1 MARGVY
7 SVPLY
12 YEIAF
17 SFVDAK
23 KQINLFEKFIRKFSK
38 IPVRRM
44 LDIGCGPS
52 LQLREAARRGY
63 EAVGLDAS
71 PQMLKHLK
79 ARAQEEGVRIDTAQ
93 ADLTGFRLRQKVDFA
108 CIMMGTISY
117 VRSNRE
123 FLSHLNSVAASL
135 RRGGLYLIEEFRLDW
150 GGKRFFTPSI
160 WTMKRD
166 GIRVKTTYD
175 YQLKDTLKQ
184 TVVDFFR
191 LDVDDHGRRRVFE
204 DRTTTKLIFPQEL
217 LTLIERNG
225 KFEFLGWFERHR
237 MRRLTRANMDN
248 ITLLR
253 RK

>member
-1 MARGVY
+1 MGVY
-7 SVPLY
+7 NAPLY

-17 SFVDAK
+17 SFIDAK
-23 KQINLFEKFIRKFSK
+23 KQVDLFERFIRKFSK

-44 LDIGCGPS
+44 LDIGCGPG
-52 LQLREAARRGY
+52 LQMREAARRGY

-71 PQMLKHLK
+71 PQMLRYLQ
-79 ARAQEEGVRIDTAQ
+79 ARAREEGVQVETAQ
-93 ADLTGFRLRQKVDFA
+93 ADLTGFRLRPKADFA

-123 FLSHLNSVAASL
+123 FLSHLDAVAASL
-135 RRGGLYLIEEFRLDW
+135 RSGGLYLIDDFRLDW
-150 GGKRFFTPSI
+150 AGKRFFVPGT
-160 WTMKRD
+160 WTMRRG
-166 GIRVKTTYD
+166 GIRVRTTYD
-175 YQLKDTLKQ
+175 FQLKDALKQ
-184 TVVDFFR
+184 TVVDVLK
-191 LDVDDHGRRRVFE
+191 LDVNDHGVRKVFE
-204 DRTTTKLIFPQEL
+204 DRRDTKLIFPQEL
-217 LTLIERNG
+217 LTLIELNG